1 MKRVTK
7 ADENLREP
15 AQVNLEIARRKQF
28 RRLALLPFVLV
39 LAIGFAYLGVA
50 LSLRSP
56 VQVRVLSN
64 SVLTLLV
71 LCPASFCLFPL
82 VFLCVALVALMNRWQ
97 RATVSPLRRL
107 ETWTAAL
114 ESNADKWLGRIDERV
129 LEAAVAFA
137 PIRQLLRTFD
147 TLADDQH
154 DEVEE

>member
-1 MKRVTK
+1 MKRITNG
-7 ADENLREP
+7 DEESREQLR
-15 AQVNLEIARRKQF
+15 VNLDNARRKQF

-39 LAIGFAYLGVA
+39 LAFGLLYLGVT
-50 LSLRSP
+50 LSLRAP
-56 VQVRVLSN
+56 VQVTVLSN

-71 LCPASFCLFPL
+71 LCPASLCLFPL
-82 VFLCVALVALMNRWQ
+82 VILCVTLVALMNRQQ

-107 ETWTAAL
+107 EAWTAAL
-114 ESNADKWLGRIDERV
+114 EGRADKWLGRIDERV